1 MKLLVTGGAG
11 SLPLPIFFFQRYF
24 IRGLSFGAVKG

>member
-11 SLPLPIFFFQRYF
+11 SIGSNFAHHMIKFHPEDT
-24 IRGLSFGAVKG
+24 GC